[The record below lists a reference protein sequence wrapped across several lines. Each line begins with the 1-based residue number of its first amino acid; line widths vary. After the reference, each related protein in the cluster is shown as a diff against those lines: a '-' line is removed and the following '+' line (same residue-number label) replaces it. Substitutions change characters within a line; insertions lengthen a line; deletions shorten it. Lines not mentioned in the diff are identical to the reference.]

1 MTIEELEE
9 RAASEQQRQAEFKKR
24 VLTCTAA
31 GCVSC
36 GAGKVVGHFRAQVK
50 ERNLAKEVEVVET
63 GCMGLCGS
71 GPLVRVAPDETM
83 YKNVDLEAAH
93 QIFDEHVVGGKPVA
107 AYAVDPKMPF
117 FTRQVKV
124 VLENCGRIDAEKI
137 EASMA
142 AGGYEALARALTE
155 MKPEEVIEEVRKAG
169 LRGRGGAGY
178 PTGLKWSIVRK
189 AQGDQKYV
197 VCNADEGDP
206 GAFMDRSVLE
216 GDPHRVLEGMAIAGY
231 ATGASQGYIYI
242 RAEYP
247 LAIER
252 LKTAIKQAERAGLLG
267 NRIMDSALSFR
278 IDLRIGAGAFVCG
291 EETALMRSIQGRR
304 GRPRP
309 RPPYPSEK
317 GLWGMPTLINNVE
330 TYANIAPIIRN
341 GSAWFAAMGTP
352 KSPGTKVFALAGK
365 ICNTGLIEV
374 PMGVPLR
381 EIIEEI
387 GGGTPEGTTFKAA
400 QTGGPSGGCIP
411 AEHLDLPVDYESL
424 QLVGSIMGSGGMIV
438 MDSTSNMV
446 DVAKF
451 FMDFSVDESCGKC
464 VPCRSGT
471 KQIALLLEKI
481 RSGQA
486 TPDDLALLEE
496 LCVMVKETSLC
507 GLGQSAP
514 NPVLS
519 TLRFFRKEYVDLLI
533 PKLVYEPHEA

>member
-1 MTIEELEE
+1 
-9 RAASEQQRQAEFKKR
+9 
-24 VLTCTAA
+24 
-31 GCVSC
+31 
-36 GAGKVVGHFRAQVK
+36 
-50 ERNLAKEVEVVET
+50 
-63 GCMGLCGS
+63 
-71 GPLVRVAPDETM
+71 
-83 YKNVDLEAAH
+83 
-93 QIFDEHVVGGKPVA
+93 
-107 AYAVDPKMPF
+107 
-117 FTRQVKV
+117 
-124 VLENCGRIDAEKI
+124 
-137 EASMA
+137 
-142 AGGYEALARALTE
+142 
-155 MKPEEVIEEVRKAG
+155 
-169 LRGRGGAGY
+169 
-178 PTGLKWSIVRK
+178 
-189 AQGDQKYV
+189 
-197 VCNADEGDP
+197 
-206 GAFMDRSVLE
+206 
-216 GDPHRVLEGMAIAGY
+216 
-231 ATGASQGYIYI
+231 
-242 RAEYP
+242 
-247 LAIER
+247 
-252 LKTAIKQAERAGLLG
+252 
-267 NRIMDSALSFR
+267 
-278 IDLRIGAGAFVCG
+278 
-291 EETALMRSIQGRR
+291 
-304 GRPRP
+304 
-309 RPPYPSEK
+309 
-317 GLWGMPTLINNVE
+317 
-330 TYANIAPIIRN
+330 
-341 GSAWFAAMGTP
+341 
-352 KSPGTKVFALAGK
+352 
-365 ICNTGLIEV
+365 
-374 PMGVPLR
+374 MGVPLR